1 MEFLV
6 PRWNPAM
13 VHSLYIFPGPTSLL
27 PCVVPLPFLHPLLF
41 PWLLPTLLFDP
52 CFSLFLSVFWL
63 LPFPLPL
70 PFLTDTPHFLQQPC
84 HPNIPQSHT
93 QTFTNSSSLW
103 VPWALLWTEELASD
117 FKDFRPSR
125 CQLFDSLLG
134 VNLDARTLT
143 WEADMWRKAIS
154 LLSSL

>member
-41 PWLLPTLLFDP
+41 PWLLPTFLFDP

-84 HPNIPQSHT
+84 HRAPWGQMLWMGSAADTVNARSYLGACG
-93 QTFTNSSSLW
+93 SSAGPVLTRL
-103 VPWALLWTEELASD
+103 VLPLLHLNTKCPGLRPADPPSD
-117 FKDFRPSR
+117 EP
-125 CQLFDSLLG
+125 
-134 VNLDARTLT
+134 
-143 WEADMWRKAIS
+143 
-154 LLSSL
+154 